1 MAGQRGIVALK
12 TIRLTRTNRCGE
24 PLPGAGNT
32 YVSKAVVS
40 VTDTPNLREG
50 EALEQTNGD
59 NEICVTYTPPT
70 TLRDKG
76 IALLLC
82 GVDDYVLE
90 FLSTVVTVD
99 NEAGDPEG
107 YFDTTEVDP
116 TQAFAI
122 ETWSS
127 VGDGA
132 ECTDTPE
139 DDSYFDLPTTG
150 LTAYNYSAWPAIT
163 NGRITDA
170 IEYGAGLA
178 NVTINGVAKV
188 APYWGLGPYNVRID
202 DEGNPG
208 RLLVP
213 FNNKRPAYHGITYL
227 APPEPTPE
235 PVALTL
241 PTPYYGVP
249 TP

>member
-12 TIRLTRTNRCGE
+12 TIRLTRTTRCGE
-24 PLPGAGNT
+24 PIPGPGNT
-32 YVSKAVVS
+32 YVTKAVVS
-40 VTDTPNLREG
+40 LTDTPNLREG
-50 EALEQTNGD
+50 EAQEQANGD
-59 NEICVTYTPPT
+59 NEICVSYTPPT

-76 IALLLC
+76 IALVLC

-90 FLSTVVTVD
+90 FLSTVVVVD
-99 NEAGDPEG
+99 NEEGDPEG
-107 YFDTTEVDP
+107 YFDTTEVDASS
-116 TQAFAI
+116 AFAI
-122 ETWSS
+122 ETWSA

-132 ECTDTPE
+132 ECIDTPE
-139 DDSYFDLPTTG
+139 DDSYFATAGAG
-150 LTAYNYSAWPAIT
+150 LTAYNYSAYPAIT

-170 IEYGAGLA
+170 IEYGASLA
-178 NVTINGVAKV
+178 NITINGTAKV
-188 APYWGLGPYNVRID
+188 APLWGLGPYDVRVD
-202 DEGNPG
+202 DNGDPG

-227 APPEPTPE
+227 APPAPTLE

-241 PTPYYGVP
+241 PMPYYGAI